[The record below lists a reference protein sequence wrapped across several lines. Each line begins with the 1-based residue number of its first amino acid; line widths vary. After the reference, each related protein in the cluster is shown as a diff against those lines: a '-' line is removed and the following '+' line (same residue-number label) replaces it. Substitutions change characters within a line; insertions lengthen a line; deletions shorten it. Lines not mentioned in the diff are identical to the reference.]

1 VGKGDQKVCEAVAS
15 FLKQNKLEY
24 EVKEEPLCDHFYVK
38 SGALRADLSVYNTG
52 KIKIGGPDSPLKNL
66 LEEAKENLSSGGL
79 GLINILPFEIDKFPE
94 TIKER
99 IPECDGVIIKLIDE
113 AIRAYKVDILTATAF
128 LLGAASEKAVYL
140 LIEAF
145 GESIGDPKNKEG
157 FKARIGKNKVI
168 SAKYEEFMASYKA
181 CKTKCPDPVISN
193 DLEII
198 LNALFHFYRITRNEV
213 GHPQIV
219 PNIDKGILL
228 ANLGQFI
235 TYLER
240 IYGLIAY
247 FKANT
252 MVL

>member
-1 VGKGDQKVCEAVAS
+1 MGKGDQKVCEAVVS
-15 FLKQNKLEY
+15 FLNQHRLEY
-24 EVKEEPLCDHFYVK
+24 DVKEEAFCDHFYVK

-52 KIKIGGPDSPLKNL
+52 KIKIGGPYSALKKL
-66 LEEAKENLSSGGL
+66 LDGAKDELSSGNFE
-79 GLINILPFEIDKFPE
+79 LINIIPFEIEKFPE
-94 TIKER
+94 TIRER

-128 LLGAASEKAVYL
+128 LLGAASEKAIYL

-145 GESIGDPKNKEG
+145 GESIGEPKNREG
-157 FKARIGKNKVI
+157 FKARIGNNKVI

-181 CKTKCPDPVISN
+181 CKTKCPDPTISN

-198 LNALFHFYRITRNEV
+198 LNAMFHFYRITRNEV

-235 TYLER
+235 TYLGR
-240 IYGLIAY
+240 IYGLITY
-247 FKANT
+247 FKTNT
-252 MVL
+252 MIL